1 MPDYTHNMPWVTSK
15 EILLKTGISRA
26 TLNNYIKMG
35 IIPRPLVKKPR
46 GDMKGTKKIGYFPY
60 AVLERIEWVKRLK
73 HAGNSM
79 EDIAM
84 QIKDIPIN
92 GEQDANVES
101 EEGELKNE
109 FTVTGRRG
117 PVFEKPLELTFD
129 DIRYPAYLI
138 NYDFQIEWINHQAE
152 GNIFWQI
159 VSLIKDRESRNIFKL
174 FFHWQ
179 FHNRVRN
186 WRDLVAFHMSF
197 ARVKY
202 TRSWMANIYRGISE
216 NEAAILLE
224 IYDRVEPF
232 PAQTITDKTIALLM
246 EDGTSE
252 TYQVYSAF
260 FREGIFFLYSPSR
273 FLNRNVAQGPL

>member
-1 MPDYTHNMPWVTSK
+1 MSDYTHNKPWVTSK
-15 EILLKTGISRA
+15 EILIKTGISRA
-26 TLNNYIKMG
+26 TLNNYIKME

-73 HAGNSM
+73 HEGNSM
-79 EDIAM
+79 EDIA
-84 QIKDIPIN
+84 IRLKDIPIN
-92 GEQDANVES
+92 VEQGTDVES
-101 EEGELKNE
+101 REGERKTEFMLTGGRDPLFEEPLK
-109 FTVTGRRG
+109 
-117 PVFEKPLELTFD
+117 LTFD
-129 DIRYPAYLI
+129 DITHPAYLI
-138 NYDFQIEWINHQAE
+138 NYDFQVEWVNHQAE
-152 GNIFWQI
+152 DGIFWQA
-159 VSLIKDRESRNIFKL
+159 VSLIKDRESRNVFKL

-197 ARVKY
+197 ARIKY

-232 PAQTITDKTIALLM
+232 PAHTITDRTIVLLM

-252 TYQVYSAF
+252 NYQVYSTF
-260 FREGIFFLYSPSR
+260 FKEGIFFLYGPSG
-273 FLNRNVAQGPL
+273 F

>member
-1 MPDYTHNMPWVTSK
+1 MPDYTHNTPWVTSK

-35 IIPRPLVKKPR
+35 IVPRPLVKKPT

-60 AVLERIEWVKRLK
+60 AVLDRIELVKQLK
-73 HAGNSM
+73 HDGNSM
-79 EDIAM
+79 EDITI
-84 QIKDIPIN
+84 QFKDLPISV
-92 GEQDANVES
+92 GQDTDVES
-101 EEGELKNE
+101 RGGERETEFMSTGSREPLSEE
-109 FTVTGRRG
+109 
-117 PVFEKPLELTFD
+117 PLELTLD
-129 DIRYPAYLI
+129 DIRRPAYLI
-138 NYDFQIEWINHQAE
+138 NYDFQVEWVNVQAE
-152 GNIFWQI
+152 DSIFWQR
-159 VSLIKDRESRNIFKL
+159 VSLIKDRESRNVFKL

-197 ARVKY
+197 ARIKY

-216 NEAAILLE
+216 KEAAILLE

-232 PAQTITDKTIALLM
+232 PVQTITDRTIVLLM

-252 TYQVYSAF
+252 TFQVYSTF
-260 FREGIFFLYSPSR
+260 FKEGIFFLYGPSC
-273 FLNRNVAQGPL
+273 F